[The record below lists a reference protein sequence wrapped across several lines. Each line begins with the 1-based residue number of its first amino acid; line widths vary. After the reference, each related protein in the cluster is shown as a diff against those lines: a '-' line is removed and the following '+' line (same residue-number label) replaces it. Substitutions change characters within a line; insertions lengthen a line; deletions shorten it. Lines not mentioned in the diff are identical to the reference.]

1 MDEGPTQGDAG
12 AYGLTTHAPR
22 KVPARPFGLAGF
34 PDLRGLCTVMPWRRP
49 SLRKDDYGTWS
60 VIDIFTDCPAELGDD
75 VMVLM
80 DQEKADEMADLM
92 NKLDRI

>member
-1 MDEGPTQGDAG
+1 MA
-12 AYGLTTHAPR
+12 TTR
-22 KVPARPFGLAGF
+22 Y
-34 PDLRGLCTVMPWRRP
+34 

-60 VIDIFTDCPAELGDD
+60 VIDIFTDCPAELGAD

>member
-1 MDEGPTQGDAG
+1 MA
-12 AYGLTTHAPR
+12 TTR
-22 KVPARPFGLAGF
+22 Y
-34 PDLRGLCTVMPWRRP
+34 

-60 VIDIFTDCPAELGDD
+60 VIDIFTDCPAELGAD

-80 DQEKADEMADLM
+80 DQEKADEIADLM